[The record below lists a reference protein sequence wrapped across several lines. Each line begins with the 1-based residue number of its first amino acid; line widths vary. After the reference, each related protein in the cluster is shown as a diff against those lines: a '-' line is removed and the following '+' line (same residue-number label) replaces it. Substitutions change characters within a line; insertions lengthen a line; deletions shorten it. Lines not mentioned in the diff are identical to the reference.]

1 MPDQH
6 SEDHSDNF
14 LPDFCSREALL
25 LVLLIAAL
33 LCILLALAGGGT
45 LDEMLA
51 HFALQALFVT
61 WIALI
66 DVALLCHLRNW
77 QGRSHT
83 QLHPGLLGALAF
95 ALLQLVTLAFTL
107 ITDWLAD
114 WQMPGWPQD
123 WLAHNLLP
131 NLTISAIVTA
141 IALRYFYIA
150 HQWRQGVQAEER
162 ARFAALQARIRPHFL
177 FNSLNSVASLTHVDP
192 QAAEDA
198 VLDLAELFRASLGER
213 QRLSLAEEVALAQS
227 YLRIEAQRL
236 GERLRVVWELP
247 EPLPDI
253 QLPALTLQP
262 LLENGV
268 YHGIEPRSDGG
279 LLRIVAEQRGG
290 ALHIE
295 IVNPLP
301 ADLPQEGGTARRAGN
316 HMALENT
323 RQRLLLAFGERAAL
337 ETGARGDQYVARLRL
352 PLKN

>member
-1 MPDQH
+1 MRDH
-6 SEDHSDNF
+6 HSDNF
-14 LPDFCSREALL
+14 LPDFCSREALF

-51 HFALQALFVT
+51 QFALQALFVT

-66 DVALLCHLRNW
+66 DVALLCQLRRW
-77 QGRSHT
+77 QEQLQRR
-83 QLHPGLLGALAF
+83 LHPGLLGALAF

-131 NLTISAIVTA
+131 NLAISAIVTA

-150 HQWRQGVQAEER
+150 HQWRLGVQAEER

-198 VLDLAELFRASLGER
+198 VLDLAELFRASLGQR
-213 QRLSLAEEVALAQS
+213 QSLSLGEELALAKS

-236 GERLRVVWELP
+236 GERLQVAWELP
-247 EPLPDI
+247 DPLPDI

-268 YHGIEPRSDGG
+268 YHGIEPRAGGG
-279 LLRIVAEQRGG
+279 LLRISAAQRGG

-295 IVNPLP
+295 IANPLP
-301 ADLPQEGGTARRAGN
+301 EGLAEGETTHRAGN
-316 HMALENT
+316 RMALDNV
-323 RQRLLLAFGERAAL
+323 RQRLQLAFGERAAL
-337 ETGARGDQYVARLRL
+337 ETDARRDQYVARLRL